1 MLMKVIN
8 CERMKCKGTLI
19 WPAFFLIPIIPTLL
33 GAGNYLSNI
42 NILQSQWY
50 SFWTQVSL
58 FYSNFFFAPL
68 IGVYCAFLWR
78 FENFHSCRNTLLT
91 QPLRFS
97 TIYCSKYVMVC
108 VITLLTQL
116 WFTVLYL
123 IAGKVVG
130 LPGLP
135 PIDILGWIFR
145 GTIGGWV
152 IATIQYLV
160 ASVIS
165 NFAIPVAVGLLG
177 GTHGQHKSRNLLPLL
192 FDGTGNELQQRRQHA
207 RRPAPYLFL
216 IRSVLHSA
224 VQPDRRP
231 SVKKT
236 LKHFKSLCTNG

>member
-1 MLMKVIN
+1 
-8 CERMKCKGTLI
+8 
-19 WPAFFLIPIIPTLL
+19 
-33 GAGNYLSNI
+33 
-42 NILQSQWY
+42 
-50 SFWTQVSL
+50 
-58 FYSNFFFAPL
+58 
-68 IGVYCAFLWR
+68 
-78 FENFHSCRNTLLT
+78 
-91 QPLRFS
+91 
-97 TIYCSKYVMVC
+97 MVC

-177 GTHGQHKSRNLLPLL
+177 GISGLLMAN
-192 FDGTGNELQQRRQHA
+192 TKQE
-207 RRPAPYLFL
+207 
-216 IRSVLHSA
+216 SS
-224 VQPDRRP
+224 
-231 SVKKT
+231 T
-236 LKHFKSLCTNG
+236 LTL

>member
-97 TIYCSKYVMVC
+97 TIYCSKYDMVC

-177 GTHGQHKSRNLLPLL
+177 GISGLLMANTKAGIFYPYSLMVLGMNSNKDDNMLGGLLPTFFLFALFYILL
-192 FDGTGNELQQRRQHA
+192 FN
-207 RRPAPYLFL
+207 L
-216 IRSVLHSA
+216 IGVRLL
-224 VQPDRRP
+224 
-231 SVKKT
+231 KKR
-236 LKHFKSLCTNG
+236 

>member
-1 MLMKVIN
+1 MQGHADLA
-8 CERMKCKGTLI
+8 RL
-19 WPAFFLIPIIPTLL
+19 FSDSHHSHLL

-42 NILQSQWY
+42 DILQSQWY

-165 NFAIPVAVGLLG
+165 N
-177 GTHGQHKSRNLLPLL
+177 
-192 FDGTGNELQQRRQHA
+192 LQSQSLSASSAESPACSWPTQRRE
-207 RRPAPYLFL
+207 
-216 IRSVLHSA
+216 SS
-224 VQPDRRP
+224 
-231 SVKKT
+231 T
-236 LKHFKSLCTNG
+236 LTL

>member
-1 MLMKVIN
+1 
-8 CERMKCKGTLI
+8 
-19 WPAFFLIPIIPTLL
+19 
-33 GAGNYLSNI
+33 
-42 NILQSQWY
+42 
-50 SFWTQVSL
+50 
-58 FYSNFFFAPL
+58 
-68 IGVYCAFLWR
+68 
-78 FENFHSCRNTLLT
+78 
-91 QPLRFS
+91 
-97 TIYCSKYVMVC
+97 MVC

-177 GTHGQHKSRNLLPLL
+177 GISGLLMANTKAGIFYPYSLMVLGMNSNKDDNMLGGLLPTFFLFALFYILL
-192 FDGTGNELQQRRQHA
+192 FN
-207 RRPAPYLFL
+207 L
-216 IRSVLHSA
+216 IGVRLL
-224 VQPDRRP
+224 
-231 SVKKT
+231 KKR
-236 LKHFKSLCTNG
+236 